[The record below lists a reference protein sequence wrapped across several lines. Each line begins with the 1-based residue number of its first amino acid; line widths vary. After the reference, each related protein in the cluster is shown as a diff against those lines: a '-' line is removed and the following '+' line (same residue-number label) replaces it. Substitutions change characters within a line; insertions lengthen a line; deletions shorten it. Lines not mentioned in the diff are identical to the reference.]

1 MGYKAVQR
9 NPCLRIYKKAVAAAC
24 LCRWA
29 AEAGLTLPSLPGW
42 QGGQDATIRC
52 LELLTKQQNY
62 KIQAF
67 YNLYVQGDPFPVE
80 VPFKMLSVNVIF
92 NFSLHSSETT

>member
-1 MGYKAVQR
+1 MSS
-9 NPCLRIYKKAVAAAC
+9 PEEPLRIYKKAVAAAC

-52 LELLTKQQNY
+52 LELLTKQQNC

-67 YNLYVQGDPFPVE
+67 IIYMPKVIRSQLKSPSKCFQLNLSSIFPFTH
-80 VPFKMLSVNVIF
+80 LRQ
-92 NFSLHSSETT
+92 H

>member
-1 MGYKAVQR
+1 MSS
-9 NPCLRIYKKAVAAAC
+9 PEEPLRIYKKAVAAAC

-52 LELLTKQQNY
+52 LELLTKQQNS

-67 YNLYVQGDPFPVE
+67 MIY
-80 VPFKMLSVNVIF
+80 MS
-92 NFSLHSSETT
+92 